1 MPGLLRAAVLFVIIS
16 SCAIA
21 AVRADEPGPESPWSR
36 AAIAHAA
43 EVDLF
48 GHAAE
53 SDSAMLVRT
62 FREQTQPDTVIAHGD
77 SEAGAASVLR
87 PRTGSIRVG
96 RDVLLPIVGIA
107 AMEAVL
113 GLMTYAVIRQENGGY
128 YWGGYMLFMSLCAP
142 ALAEGGADPM
152 LFESLLTM
160 SLVCVAVGAYDI
172 AAEKRGEDRTRMFQR
187 TFVGMNVSFVA
198 PMVVEGVSRF
208 LRSRF

>member
-1 MPGLLRAAVLFVIIS
+1 MPGLLRAAVLLVAIA
-16 SCAIA
+16 SCAST
-21 AVRADEPGPESPWSR
+21 AVRAEELGLESPWSR

-62 FREQTQPDTVIAHGD
+62 FREQTQPDKVIAHGD
-77 SEAGAASVLR
+77 SEVDMAPVLR

-113 GLMTYAVIRQENGGY
+113 GSMTYAVIRQENGGY

-142 ALAEGGADPM
+142 AFAEGGADPM
-152 LFESLLTM
+152 LFESLLT
-160 SLVCVAVGAYDI
+160 LGLAFAAVGAYDI

-187 TFVGMNVSFVA
+187 TFVGMNVGFVA